1 VFSSGGMEMRTSRL
15 ALIIGLTTAL
25 AAAPAT
31 ATATH
36 IAGAAP
42 GARQA
47 AVTAAPQLVAVRA
60 ASHPGYDRVVW
71 QFKGAL
77 PSHRF
82 ARYVT
87 RLTADPSGLP
97 VRVAGDAVLQVT
109 MFYANAHDPVTG
121 RSTAPDRLVVGLP
134 NVIEVV
140 QSGDFEAYVT
150 YGVGL
155 ARRQTFRLFTLTKP
169 SRVVLD
175 VRKDYRQSTRKVIFQ
190 NFPRYVAGTP
200 PYTRPVSRVVPA
212 VTPASAVLNQL
223 FAGPTAPEYAAG
235 LRVVR
240 SGATDFDRLSISS
253 TGVARVRLLGG
264 CNAGGSTFSIADLI
278 VPTLK
283 QFPTVH
289 YVKIYD
295 PAGHTERPT
304 GLSDSIPL
312 CLEP

>member
-1 VFSSGGMEMRTSRL
+1 MRTPRF
-15 ALIIGLTTAL
+15 ALIIGLATAL

-31 ATATH
+31 ATATR
-36 IAGAAP
+36 ITGAAP
-42 GARQA
+42 GVQSA
-47 AVTAAPQLVAVRA
+47 AVITLPQLVAVRT

-71 QFKGAL
+71 QFKGRL
-77 PSHRF
+77 PAHSY

-87 RLTADPSGLP
+87 SLREDGSGRL
-97 VRVAGDAVLQVT
+97 VRIAGDAILQVT
-109 MFYANAHDPVTG
+109 MSHANAHDPTTG
-121 RSTAPDRLVVGLP
+121 RSTAPARLVVGLP

-140 QSGDFEAYVT
+140 QSGDFEGYVS

-155 ARRQTFRLFTLTKP
+155 ARHQTFRLFALTNP
-169 SRVVLD
+169 SRIVLD
-175 VRKDYRQSTRKVIFQ
+175 VGKNYRQVTRKVTFQ
-190 NFPRYVAGTP
+190 DFPRYVAGTQ
-200 PYTRPVSRVVPA
+200 PYTRAASRVVPA
-212 VTPASAVLNQL
+212 LAPASAVLNQL
-223 FAGPTAPEYAAG
+223 FAGPTAAEYAAG

-253 TGVARVRLLGG
+253 TGVARVRLRGG

-278 VPTLK
+278 EPTLK

-295 PAGHTERPT
+295 PSGHTEQPT
-304 GLSDSIPL
+304 GLSDSIPR